1 MSPAPPFAVSGTAV
15 RLAVRLTPRSS
26 SDRILGIEEDAA
38 GESALK
44 VAVTAAPE
52 DGRANEALLRLL
64 AKKLRLPR
72 RDFEIFRGAASR
84 QKLVSIT
91 GEPRITCQKIEE
103 GLRPWL
109 IPN

>member
-1 MSPAPPFAVSGTAV
+1 MMPAAPFAISGAAV
-15 RLAVRLTPRSS
+15 RIAVRLTPRSS
-26 SDRILGIEEDAA
+26 SDRILGVEQDAA
-38 GESALK
+38 GVSALK
-44 VAVTAAPE
+44 IAVTAAPE

-84 QKLVSIT
+84 HKLVT
-91 GEPRITCQKIEE
+91 VAGEPAITFKRVEE

-109 IPN
+109 TPE